1 MGMAK
6 GAMDVFRL
14 ATIVQSHFSDC
25 SCTPDCRHK
34 LISSKRQAASPAH
47 GMFHAKKTQPAA
59 ARSRKRAFKFTAQI
73 ASFTTAAAATT
84 T

>member
-47 GMFHAKKTQPAA
+47 GMFHAKKTQAAA